1 MEVGMGILESDDQE
15 VHKLL
20 AAVRIPPR
28 PAYLIEVM
36 EEAMRPDA
44 RINLIADKMQL
55 DAGLS
60 ASLLKLAN
68 SPLYARAGKITSIHQ
83 AINLLGLKATLYL
96 LNHVALLQGMAGKP
110 PNFEKFWER
119 SALMASVCAMLTNRV
134 AEFSTE
140 PISEDDAYITGLFH
154 DCGIP
159 VLMLHFPN
167 YRAVMIA
174 QGNMGQAVQTV
185 ENAHFSTDHAV
196 VGSMMARTWFLPEG
210 VCNAI
215 RHHHDTTLFTFPR
228 TRGSRESTALAGMLH
243 MAQLMVNTHFCQ
255 PYADWDAVG
264 VFVLHFFEISKKD
277 FAELKDDMLGWLAD
291 HYEAAR

>member
-1 MEVGMGILESDDQE
+1 MDMETLDSDDQK

-20 AAVRIPPR
+20 AGVKIPPR

-36 EEAMRPDA
+36 EEAKRPNA
-44 RINLIADKMQL
+44 RINFIADKVQL

-68 SPLYARAGKITSIHQ
+68 SPLYARSGKVTSIHQ
-83 AINLLGLKATLYL
+83 AINLLGMKATLYL
-96 LNHVALLQGMAGKP
+96 LNHVALLQGMAGNP

-119 SALMASVCAMLTNRV
+119 SALMASMCAMLAKRV
-134 AEFSTE
+134 ADFSGE
-140 PISEDDAYITGLFH
+140 AVSEDDAYITGLFH

-167 YRAVMIA
+167 YRDVMIA
-174 QGNMGQAVQTV
+174 QGKMGQAVQEV

-210 VCNAI
+210 VCSAI
-215 RHHHDTTLFTFPR
+215 RLHHDTTLFTFPR
-228 TRGSRESTALAGMLH
+228 TRVSRESTALAGILH
-243 MAQLMVNTHFCQ
+243 MAQLIVDTHFCQ

-264 VFVLHFFEISKKD
+264 VFVLHLFEMSQKD

-291 HYEAAR
+291 HYAAA